1 MANSDKNIIITPNR
15 NLSGQ
20 PEISFI
26 GFGNSAIFARASD
39 DALGTLSFETNGQ
52 KIFSVDT
59 NISSGK
65 IFDVVDND
73 SVSRLSIFAD
83 GSSVINSEESVD
95 ILGDGVVLPSY
106 ETHSLPPGEE
116 GLIVY
121 DKTEKTVKFHNGK
134 TWVDSS
140 LVDVPIVTDGLITY
154 LDPKTYV
161 YGSNTLV
168 DISGYGN
175 NGTLVNGAFYRNVNG
190 GVIVLDGSDD
200 YIDVPTPNMSA
211 SNYTVMGAA
220 RYITVS
226 GRTFSGRTNNWLMGH
241 WGGGTQNYYAEGWV
255 SGVGAGPSD
264 HQWRIYASTGNI
276 GADSYAFYVNGVLNS
291 GPNANGSQGPNGL
304 SIGRYAPGGSEYTNG
319 EIGFL
324 LIYNRVLTQA
334 EILQNY
340 LAFRQR
346 YGI

>member
-1 MANSDKNIIITPNR
+1 MANSDKNILITPNR

-20 PEISFI
+20 PEIAFT
-26 GFGNSAIFARASD
+26 GFGNSSIFARVTDGVTGSI
-39 DALGTLSFETNGQ
+39 SFETNGQ

-59 NISSGK
+59 NLTTGK
-65 IFDVVDND
+65 LFDVVDGD
-73 SVSRLSIFAD
+73 SISRLSIFVD
-83 GSSVINSEESVD
+83 GSVVINSKESVD
-95 ILGDGVVLPSY
+95 VFGDGVVLPSY
-106 ETHSLPPGEE
+106 ESHSLPPGEE

-121 DKTEKTVKFHNGK
+121 DKTEKTVKFHDGK
-134 TWVDSS
+134 TWIDASS
-140 LVDVPIVTDGLITY
+140 VEVPIVTDGLITY

-175 NGTLVNGAFYRNVNG
+175 NGTLVNGAFHRNTNG

-200 YIDVPTPNMSA
+200 YIDVPGPNMSA

-220 RYITVS
+220 RYITVG
-226 GRTFSGRTNNWLMGH
+226 GRTFSGRSNNWLMGH
-241 WGGGTQNYYAEGWV
+241 WSLTTENHYAEGWV
-255 SGVGAGPSD
+255 SNVQNGPQD
-264 HQWRIYASTGNI
+264 HQWRIYATTGNI
-276 GADSYAFYVNGVLNS
+276 SADSYASYVNGVLVA

-304 SIGRYAPGGSEYTNG
+304 SIGRYGPGGSEYSNS

-324 LIYNRVLTQA
+324 LIYNRVLSNA

-340 LAFRQR
+340 FAFRQR